1 MRKSRTTTQQPA
13 GSSAKTTAQTME
25 DLLRDQKVTFTP
37 MRRGTHVRATI
48 LKVDSNEILA
58 DINAKS
64 YGVVAGREFDAVA
77 DLAGMLQEGMVV
89 DAEVIIP
96 EMESGETLISLRKTL
111 VNSLW
116 DDLVRAKETHRQIH
130 VYAVKVISGGVLV
143 EYKSLRG
150 FIPQMQLDPSF
161 QSNPDRLVNTSFAVQ
176 VLEVDQQQN
185 RLVLSQK
192 EVTQKEQ
199 LSSMRAALTNY
210 EEGDTVSGTLHT
222 IDNYSLGVTIT
233 KKDNK
238 PEVPGIVHIS
248 EVRWERVDN
257 LGELYKV
264 GESVSAKIV
273 RIDMSEGILQLS
285 IKQLLPDPWEG
296 IEKKYPAESQVS
308 GTVVKI
314 SNLGAFVE
322 LQKGIEGLIHVSK
335 IPAGKEFKEGEKIAV
350 IIDSLDTQNR
360 KMSLSFVPTSKPIG
374 YR

>member
-1 MRKSRTTTQQPA
+1 
-13 GSSAKTTAQTME
+13 ME

-210 EEGDTVSGTLHT
+210 KEGDTVSGTLHT

-285 IKQLLPDPWEG
+285 IKQLLPDPWEA